1 MEFELV
7 VFVVQGRRDEGIK
20 WYKQAAELRH
30 PAGMCNLGLAYL
42 QGYLLFFTPQLR

>member
-1 MEFELV
+1 MFN
-7 VFVVQGRRDEGIK
+7 VQGRRDEGIK

-42 QGYLLFFTPQLR
+42 QGYFLFFVLKLR